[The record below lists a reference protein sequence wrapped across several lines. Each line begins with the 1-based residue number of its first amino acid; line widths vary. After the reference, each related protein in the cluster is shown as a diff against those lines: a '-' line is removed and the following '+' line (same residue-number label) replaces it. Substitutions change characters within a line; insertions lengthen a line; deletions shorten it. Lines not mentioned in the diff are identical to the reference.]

1 MSSDAQIAREWAET
15 RALADMTPAEQA
27 QCVGMWADVTVAG
40 MTFTEVIGAPPSDG
54 MVTLVDPNG
63 GRTYQLESLPLDEI
77 TPRFDLPRAWTP
89 SGEPVPGEWEY
100 HPAYAGVCQDGT
112 TSLNLIGVPTCSK
125 QDAEWQRADIH
136 RDEPAVRFFLVR
148 SYITDW
154 EVPHESR

>member
-1 MSSDAQIAREWAET
+1 MTGGGTASSMSSDAQIAREWAET

-63 GRTYQLESLPLDEI
+63 GRIYQLESLPLDEI

-89 SGEPVPGEWEY
+89 DGEPVPGEWEEKIY
-100 HPAYAGVCQDGT
+100 QDG
-112 TSLNLIGVPTCSK
+112 IGDYIRFTR
-125 QDAEWQRADIH
+125 QR
-136 RDEPAVRFFLVR
+136 R
-148 SYITDW
+148 YITDW